1 MTPFRKIDPVLLGER
16 IPGMV
21 EKVSAFPEVAAI
33 WLFGS
38 VARGRPRATSDV
50 DIAVFTVPGAR
61 RRDPLRHMEY
71 FGAASKALGT
81 DRLDVVILNSAPV
94 TLRHEV
100 FRNGKLLFLRDAAA
114 LARFREASMREYE
127 DTAPLRSSLRE
138 AYFRRIREHG
148 FGRRPAHR

>member
-1 MTPFRKIDPVLLGER
+1 MDPLRKIDPVLLGER
-16 IPGMV
+16 LPEMV
-21 EKVSAFPEVAAI
+21 ERLSAFPEVAAI

-61 RRDPLRHMEY
+61 RRDPLRQLEY
-71 FGAASKALGT
+71 VGAASKALGT

-100 FRNGKLLFLRDAAA
+100 FRHGKLLFQRDDAG

-127 DTAPLRSSLRE
+127 DTAPLRRSLRE
-138 AYFRRIREHG
+138 AYFRRIRENG
-148 FGRRPAHR
+148 FARRPAHR